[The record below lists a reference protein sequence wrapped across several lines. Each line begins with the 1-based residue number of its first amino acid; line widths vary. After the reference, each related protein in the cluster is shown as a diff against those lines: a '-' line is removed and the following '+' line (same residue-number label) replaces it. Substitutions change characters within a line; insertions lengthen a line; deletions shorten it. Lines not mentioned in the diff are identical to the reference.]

1 MKEKNKE
8 KLLNIYY
15 IFMALLIGWFAGL
28 LSNFGIGILVY
39 MVVLIPFSTETLLE
53 KILVQL
59 RINNVLQL
67 RLLKKKVR
75 GKK

>member
-15 IFMALLIGWFAGL
+15 IIMALLIGWFAGL

>member
-15 IFMALLIGWFAGL
+15 IIMALLIGWFAGL

-39 MVVLIPFSTETLLE
+39 MVVLILFSTETLLE

-59 RINNVLQL
+59 RINNVLQI